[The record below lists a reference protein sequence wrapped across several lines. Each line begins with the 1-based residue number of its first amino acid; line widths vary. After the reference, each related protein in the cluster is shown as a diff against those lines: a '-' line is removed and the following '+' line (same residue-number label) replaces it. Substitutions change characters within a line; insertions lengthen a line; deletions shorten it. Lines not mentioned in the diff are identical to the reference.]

1 MLQNPQGMW
10 GRGPI
15 QLHEYEIMIMI
26 AVIMLMIMLMI
37 NKNNGLDS
45 YSDVNDQ
52 FKLKSWKFPKER
64 VAAVQ
69 SNPDEPSIWGASVT
83 SAAKMASQPPS
94 LHTIEENDT

>member
-52 FKLKSWKFPKER
+52 FKLKSWKFRKEF

-83 SAAKMASQPPS
+83 SAAKMASQPPT